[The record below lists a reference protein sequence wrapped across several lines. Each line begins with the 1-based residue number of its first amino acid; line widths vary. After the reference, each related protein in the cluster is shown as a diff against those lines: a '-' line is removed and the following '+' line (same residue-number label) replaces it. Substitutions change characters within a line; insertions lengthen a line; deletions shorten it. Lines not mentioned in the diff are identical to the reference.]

1 MLCVDLKNSFY
12 QLPDVHRGLYDLNC
26 SNPDEE
32 ILNPSTKIE
41 TIQEEKI
48 PSNEYFSDLVKQD
61 LIISKFSIVI
71 FSIMLFLHQVVCF
84 FVFNMNEIL
93 ILQFM

>member
-26 SNPDEE
+26 SNIDEE
-32 ILNPSTKIE
+32 ILNCSTKIQ

-48 PSNEYFSDLVKQD
+48 PSNEFFSDLAKQE
-61 LIISKFSIVI
+61 LFIGKF
-71 FSIMLFLHQVVCF
+71 
-84 FVFNMNEIL
+84 
-93 ILQFM
+93 